1 VALALLAGQLSP
13 TALATAASGG
23 DLLAAAKRGDRE
35 RVRALIKGGADVTS
49 SQPDGTT
56 ALHWAVHWS
65 DNDLTNLLLQA
76 HADPNA
82 ATDLGVTPL
91 ALACENAAGAIV
103 QRLLSAGADPN
114 RTAPGR
120 PPVLMMCARSGTA
133 DGVAA
138 LISRGADVNAV
149 EPQRGQTALMWA
161 AARGQSD
168 VLRLLLAHK
177 ADIKARSRLERVMVN
192 RADPNDAQTA
202 VVGEVSR
209 GYSTALLFA
218 VSAGSLECVKLLL
231 DGGASVDETAPDGAS
246 ALVIAAHGG
255 YRVVSNLLLD
265 RGANPNLVGAGY
277 TALHAAVLRGDA
289 ELVKNLLAHG
299 ARVDA
304 ALQHGTATV
313 RAGSGFVLPENL
325 TGATPLLLASKFLEL
340 DICRL
345 LIARGANTRATLS
358 DGTTAMMLAA
368 GLLSQGP
375 LFDRRGRIT
384 VLRTGDEP
392 AALEAVKLLVER
404 GLDPNAVNERGETAL
419 HGAAARGYAQVV
431 KLLVDRGANTAA
443 RTTAGRSA
451 LDLADPVVKDLLGDL
466 KK

>member
-1 VALALLAGQLSP
+1 
-13 TALATAASGG
+13 
-23 DLLAAAKRGDRE
+23 
-35 RVRALIKGGADVTS
+35 
-49 SQPDGTT
+49 
-56 ALHWAVHWS
+56 
-65 DNDLTNLLLQA
+65 
-76 HADPNA
+76 
-82 ATDLGVTPL
+82 
-91 ALACENAAGAIV
+91 
-103 QRLLSAGADPN
+103 
-114 RTAPGR
+114 
-120 PPVLMMCARSGTA
+120 
-133 DGVAA
+133 
-138 LISRGADVNAV
+138 
-149 EPQRGQTALMWA
+149 
-161 AARGQSD
+161 
-168 VLRLLLAHK
+168 
-177 ADIKARSRLERVMVN
+177 MVN

-202 VVGEVSR
+202 VVGQVSR

-246 ALVIAAHGG
+246 ALVIAVHSD
-255 YRVVSNLLLD
+255 YRAVSNLLLD

-289 ELVKNLLAHG
+289 DLVKNLLAHG

-304 ALQHGTATV
+304 TLQHGTPTI

-340 DICRL
+340 EICRL
-345 LIARGANTRATLS
+345 LIARGANIRATLS

-384 VLRTGDEP
+384 LLRTADEP
-392 AALEAVKLLVER
+392 AALQAVKLLVER

-419 HGAAARGYAQVV
+419 HGAAARGYPQVV
-431 KLLVDRGANTAA
+431 KLLVDRGANPAA